1 MKFYTVEWIIEIL
14 KKYQSEETSF
24 FIEDKEVSFK
34 PKHFL
39 WALLHI
45 YSKKELPFLG
55 ENLDIK
61 DLESVLEHQE
71 FDFMYLVDLLRKK
84 FSYWFKENI
93 LHRDFSKESY
103 FTLAQEFLLL
113 EEQLRKQIQIPLL
126 DQMKKLILDLEE
138 IVEKKKPLNSFDKR
152 KFARLLKFFNLVEK
166 IEKSKCSRLVEK
178 AKDVVEKAYK
188 GDLHFD
194 LPLPTISKESFKT
207 TLKKELNK
215 QISSYLGV

>member
-1 MKFYTVEWIIEIL
+1 MKFYTVEWIIEVL
-14 KKYQSEETSF
+14 KRYQAEETSF

-71 FDFMYLVDLLRKK
+71 FDFMYLVDLLRKE

-93 LHRDFSKESY
+93 LHRDFSEESY

-113 EEQLRKQIQIPLL
+113 EEQLKKQIQIPLL

-166 IEKSKCSRLVEK
+166 IEKSKCSRLVK
-178 AKDVVEKAYK
+178 RAKNIVEKAYK

-194 LPLPTISKESFKT
+194 FPVPAISKETFKT
-207 TLKKELNK
+207 TLKKELDK
-215 QISSYLGV
+215 QISSCLEV